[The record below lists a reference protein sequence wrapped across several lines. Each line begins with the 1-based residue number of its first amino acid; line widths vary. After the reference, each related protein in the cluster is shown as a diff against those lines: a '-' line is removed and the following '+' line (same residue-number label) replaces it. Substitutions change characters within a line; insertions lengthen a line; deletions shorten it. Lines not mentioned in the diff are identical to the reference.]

1 MALLLVTFL
10 MAWVLARG
18 AVRRSR
24 RPGVPVEKALLEI
37 RRSGAAVAGMSLV
50 VGVGAFGELLLEVTP
65 LQQSW
70 WAVCAVVTLVA
81 RLVAAILWLDKV
93 VEPIAA
99 HRGVEVDRDR
109 AFSVGLRAILARL
122 VPQSLLVALGAW
134 LISRGEPMPVVA
146 AAVLGYVLL
155 SVALAPWILRLSVR
169 VRPASR
175 TEQARVDALSERYDL
190 SVGPVRVVEPGPL
203 GAANGFVLGIGP
215 SGSRV
220 HLTERLLAGFEDAE
234 LAAVLAHEVGHRELH
249 HLATRLGA
257 SLALSVGVL
266 GLMCVLTVD
275 DTGGLPV
282 LLVLLVLVALVPRL
296 RLRLVGGLA
305 VRQELAA
312 DAYAAAKVG
321 PLAMRS
327 ALEGLFAENRLP
339 TEASA
344 RQARRQGHPTLR
356 QRLDR
361 LAAMHDVEQATTR
374 G

>member
-10 MAWVLARG
+10 MAWVMARG

-50 VGVGAFGELLLEVTP
+50 LGVGAFGELLLEVTP

-81 RLVAAILWLDKV
+81 RLVAAILWLDQV

-109 AFSVGLRAILARL
+109 AVSVGLRAVLVRL

-134 LISRGEPMPVVA
+134 LISRGEPMPVVG

-155 SVALAPWILRLSVR
+155 SVAFAPWILRLSVR
-169 VRPASR
+169 VRPASPA
-175 TEQARVDALSERYDL
+175 EQARVDVLSERYDL

-203 GAANGFVLGIGP
+203 GAANGFVVGIGP

-220 HLTERLLAGFEDAE
+220 HLTERLLAGFDDDD

-275 DTGGLPV
+275 DAGGLPV
-282 LLVLLVLVALVPRL
+282 LLVLLVLVALVPML

-312 DAYAAAKVG
+312 DAYAAARVG
-321 PLAMRS
+321 SLAMRS

-339 TEASA
+339 TEVSA
-344 RQARRQGHPTLR
+344 RQARKQGHPTLR

-361 LAAMHDVEQATTR
+361 LTAMHDVEQATTQ